1 MSSRQPQPDFKAEFQ
16 QNMTQLDSIK
26 TDIERKITEKAALSN
41 QILPQLQDINRKLA
55 GVLQKFNLLKG
66 QISDL
71 ERRILEGDQG
81 ITDAGNKCIGLQ
93 DEIARLKQDLAN
105 SQQQQQDL
113 EQTYNIRFHELTE
126 EKDKME
132 TSQDQMRQMINQLKT
147 QEEYLKQQILES
159 EARYRQLQG
168 IMTQLSEENQ
178 LLKQQHI
185 DLTKKI
191 KDIRAQIDIL
201 ITTDKVD
208 PQQITDLLAQINKI
222 IDEINDDSSSGN
234 NSSGI
239 VGDLL
244 SGLTGNN
251 SSSSSSS
258 SSSSGTGS
266 SSSGRNRLP
275 LTTQID
281 YGGFNLTLDDIV
293 TSLKFKNSQM
303 RTDPNNKYAKA
314 LNELGSANNSQ
325 DIVTILSKNNIPI
338 KSGRITGGKKSK
350 KTKKRRRVRKQK
362 GGFEYSGKS
371 KRRRFSV
378 TRSPRSSQSRSSQ
391 SRSSQ
396 QRSTYETQSMVPPK
410 YKARGTKK
418 SKM

>member
-41 QILPQLQDINRKLA
+41 QILPQLQYINRKLA

-113 EQTYNIRFHELTE
+113 EQSYNIRFQELTE
-126 EKDKME
+126 EKDKMRTE
-132 TSQDQMRQMINQLKT
+132 QEQMREMINQLKT

-168 IMTQLSEENQ
+168 IMTHLSEENQ

-222 IDEINDDSSSGN
+222 IDEI
-234 NSSGI
+234 
-239 VGDLL
+239 
-244 SGLTGNN
+244 
-251 SSSSSSS
+251 
-258 SSSSGTGS
+258 
-266 SSSGRNRLP
+266 
-275 LTTQID
+275 
-281 YGGFNLTLDDIV
+281 
-293 TSLKFKNSQM
+293 
-303 RTDPNNKYAKA
+303 
-314 LNELGSANNSQ
+314 
-325 DIVTILSKNNIPI
+325 I
-338 KSGRITGGKKSK
+338 KD
-350 KTKKRRRVRKQK
+350 RK
-362 GGFEYSGKS
+362 
-371 KRRRFSV
+371 
-378 TRSPRSSQSRSSQ
+378 
-391 SRSSQ
+391 
-396 QRSTYETQSMVPPK
+396 
-410 YKARGTKK
+410 
-418 SKM
+418 